1 MSRIL
6 SLLFSIIVF
15 IAIFAVKI
23 DVTGFFE
30 MGSALLTIF
39 FPVLFLLSVY
49 SPSQIVRAVKNLDVP
64 ADAGGSALEYRQ
76 SAQIFTAYG
85 IFSLSVGVSTS
96 IISVIY
102 LLMNLADPAGLSRNI
117 SVSLL
122 AIFYSFIIMVFFCYP
137 AAKVLE
143 NAAHRAEVFSD
154 DS

>member
-15 IAIFAVKI
+15 ITIFAVKI
-23 DVTGFFE
+23 DVSRFFE
-30 MGSALLTIF
+30 IGSALLTIF

-49 SPSQIVRAVKNLDVP
+49 SPSQIFQAVKNLNAP
-64 ADAGGSALEYRQ
+64 ADAGVSALDYRQ
-76 SAQIFTAYG
+76 SAQIFIAYG
-85 IFSLSVGVSTS
+85 IFSLSIGVSAS

-102 LLMNLADPAGLSRNI
+102 LLMNLADPSGLTRNI

-122 AIFYSFIIMVFFCYP
+122 SIFYSFIIMVFFCFP

-143 NAAHRAEVFSD
+143 NAAHKTEVFSD
-154 DS
+154 E